1 MERKKEIEIG
11 TPLAIGKATLIPV
24 VELSM
29 NRWHGRG
36 GVSAFGSKQPV
47 AIVIVTN
54 TEKHAFRP
62 DGEEVPLDQ
71 FVREIPGLDQVLE
84 DLKSS

>member
-1 MERKKEIEIG
+1 MEREKEIEIG
-11 TPLAIGKATLIPV
+11 TPLAIGNTTLIPI
-24 VELSM
+24 VELSTS
-29 NRWHGRG
+29 RWHGRG

-47 AIVIVTN
+47 AIVVVTA

-62 DGEEVPLDQ
+62 SGEEVPLEQ

-84 DLKSS
+84 SL